1 MSVWKVEP
9 MFVSEIKTIRLFIVD
24 PQPLIAAALSH
35 LLGAA
40 SEMQVV
46 GTSQRVKALMLQTVS
61 PDVIL
66 LSHEHGNTDMREM
79 IETCKAAVP
88 TAKICVISCHEHPEL
103 LQLALDGGVDG
114 YTIKDVEPSALLS
127 AINTIAS
134 GALYVEPRAGG
145 LLLRQ
150 HGTFGRSLRSA
161 KHLSTRE
168 VSVVKLIANGLSNKE
183 ISSQLDLSEKTVKN
197 HVSRIFEKLNMS
209 SRTQVVV
216 HAIKT
221 GIA

>member
-1 MSVWKVEP
+1 
-9 MFVSEIKTIRLFIVD
+9 MFSTEVRQIRLFIVD
-24 PQPLIAAALSH
+24 PQPLIAAALSQ
-35 LLGAA
+35 LFGAA
-40 SEMQVV
+40 EEMHVV
-46 GTSQRVKALMLQTVS
+46 GTSQRVKPLMLQAVS
-61 PDVIL
+61 PDVIM
-66 LSHEHGNTDMREM
+66 LSHEHGSTDMREM
-79 IETCKAAVP
+79 VEACKIAVP

-103 LQLALDGGVDG
+103 LQLVLDAGVDG
-114 YTIKDVEPSALLS
+114 YSIKDVEPAELLT

-134 GALYVEPRAGG
+134 GTMYVDPRVGG

-150 HGTFGRSLRSA
+150 RGPFGRNISTA

-168 VSVVKLIANGLSNKE
+168 VAVVKLIANGMSNKE